1 MLGLA
6 SCQNE
11 PEGLGVVTSGEVDT
25 VVTVAIPEAET
36 RANWNNSAEGV
47 FANGVLEGNATMRY
61 IFQVYY
67 KSVVNGQTTIVE
79 SSERQVKYSDG
90 TTVSFPVRL
99 IPNRDYQFVVWA
111 DVVNREADVDNHYK
125 TADLTNITLNETWV
139 AMDETRDAFTA
150 TYAANNFNGAQSIN
164 IPLYRPFAK
173 LRVVTTDYD
182 ELAKIDVQATKSSI
196 EYRTA
201 INVGFNAFAG
211 DVTDET
217 KTVSHNPAAIKTY
230 ANETGDAHT
239 IFADY
244 FFAPQNGTVVRFI
257 LQAFDQ
263 NDQLIKENR
272 FTTDIPV
279 KANYLTTL
287 KGDVLTDGNNINVEV
302 VENGAFAAENEWPK
316 TDAEK
321 LAYAAMFGGE
331 VTLTE
336 DVTLAEPLKIVEGA
350 NVVLNLGGKTITTDL
365 KQEGRHHYAIDNYG
379 TLTLEGEGAINARG
393 IENFGT
399 LTVNGNVLITNIDTN
414 GGAAI
419 WNEGKATING
429 GTFAT
434 SNEAGATDGV
444 ALNTRIGGE
453 AIVNGG
459 KFIGNCPLAY
469 AIINM
474 GTTVIYN
481 ADVKGKHGAVA
492 TTNGTTTIYNGTF
505 EQVDNPDTSDHCI
518 YASGSGVATVYG
530 GKYKIEDLEQKNG
543 GVVFCENQGGTI
555 TIAEGYKTIEKNDWF
570 YVVADSVDAVADEEI
585 KNKEGVEYNGD
596 NNFTNALWFNNYY
609 FDGEAAIVFDINTSY
624 NAIIIEN
631 CSGNFKNNVITDS
644 SENNPVM
651 ILENLNFT
659 IDEGKKLITS
669 TKTRYQVFMANI
681 TINGEL
687 MTQETIGQ
695 YLENVEWYQV
705 VDPELLH

>member
-1 MLGLA
+1 MKKLFALAALVLGLA

-11 PEGLGVVTSGEVDT
+11 PEGLNVVTGGEIDT

-47 FANGVLEGNATMRY
+47 FANGVLEGDATMRY

-67 KSVVNGQTTIVE
+67 KSEVNGQTTIVK

-111 DVVNREADVDNHYK
+111 DVVNSEADVDNHYK

-150 TYAANNFNGAQSIN
+150 TYEAKNFNGAQSIN
-164 IPLYRPFAK
+164 IELYRPFAK

-182 ELAKIDVQATKSSI
+182 ELAKIDVQATESSI
-196 EYRTA
+196 EYLTA
-201 INVGFNAFAG
+201 INVGFNAYEG
-211 DVTDET
+211 DVTGET

-230 ANETGDAHT
+230 DNETGDAHT

-244 FFAPQNGTVVRFI
+244 FFAPKNGTVVRFI
-257 LQAFDQ
+257 LKAFDQ
-263 NDQLIKENR
+263 NDQLIKENK

-279 KANYLTTL
+279 QPNYLTTL
-287 KGDVLTDGNNINVEV
+287 KGDVLTDGNNITVEV
-302 VENGAFAAENEWPK
+302 VENGAFAGEKEWPK

-336 DVTLAEPLKIVEGA
+336 NVTLAEPLKIVEGA
-350 NVVLNLGGKTITTDL
+350 NVVLNLGGKTITAAL

-399 LTVNGNVLITNIDTN
+399 LTVNGNVVITNIDTN

-434 SNEAGATDGV
+434 STEAGATDGV
-444 ALNTRIGGE
+444 ALNTRVGGE

-474 GTTVIYN
+474 GTTVINY
-481 ADVKGKHGAVA
+481 ADVKGTHGAVA
-492 TTNGTTTIYNGTF
+492 TSNGSTSIYNGIF
-505 EQVDNPDTSDHCI
+505 EQVDNANTSDHCI

-570 YVVADSVDAVADEEI
+570 YVVADSVDAVAVEEI
-585 KNKEGVEYNGD
+585 KNKEGVE
-596 NNFTNALWFNNYY
+596 
-609 FDGEAAIVFDINTSY
+609 
-624 NAIIIEN
+624 
-631 CSGNFKNNVITDS
+631 
-644 SENNPVM
+644 
-651 ILENLNFT
+651 
-659 IDEGKKLITS
+659 
-669 TKTRYQVFMANI
+669 
-681 TINGEL
+681 
-687 MTQETIGQ
+687 
-695 YLENVEWYQV
+695 
-705 VDPELLH
+705 